1 MVAFRDLTN
10 HTRIY
15 RGLLTEAD
23 NSIRAG
29 KNKQASEKLD
39 AAIKMGYIV
48 VEDCKKIVG
57 LCKDEES
64 KAA

>member
-1 MVAFRDLTN
+1 M
-10 HTRIY
+10 
-15 RGLLTEAD
+15 TEAD